1 MSSSSKSEMKKKNK
15 RVELIFSRPKRE
27 MDVYIPKVKGED
39 FFQIFSTD
47 VDKIGEWFKQYE
59 IDSMELKI
67 DNIIEAPEA
76 TRLLVGSKAE
86 NGLKVVLKPKPN
98 TTSWSNRSLPEIQ
111 QDIKG
116 AA

>member
-1 MSSSSKSEMKKKNK
+1 MSSSSKSEKKKNK
-15 RVELIFSRPKRE
+15 RVELIFPRPKRE

-67 DNIIEAPEA
+67 DNIIETPET

-86 NGLKVVLKPKPN
+86 NGLKVVLKPKLN
-98 TTSWSNRSLPEIQ
+98 MVSSSNRSIPEIQ

>member
-1 MSSSSKSEMKKKNK
+1 MSSSSKSEKKKNK
-15 RVELIFSRPKRE
+15 CVELIFPRPKRE
-27 MDVYIPKVKGED
+27 MDVYLPKVKGED

-67 DNIIEAPEA
+67 DNIIETLET

-98 TTSWSNRSLPEIQ
+98 TTSSSNRSLPEIQ